1 MENNKESLRNIK
13 FTKDYTKHAEGSVLV
28 EFGDT
33 KVICTASFEDKVPP
47 FLKNTGTGWISAEY
61 SMLPRSTHQRKLRES
76 TRGKV
81 DGRTHEIQRLI
92 GRSLRSVIDLKK
104 LGEKTIW
111 IDCDVIQADG
121 GTRTASISGAFVA
134 LAIACEKLHTNK
146 QIKKFP
152 INEFISAVSVGIVED
167 QYVLDLCFEED
178 SNAHVDM
185 NVVMTG
191 KGEFVEIQSTGEEKP
206 FNKDQFNKLLELA
219 EKGCSEII
227 DIQKD
232 ILGETIINKILGLN
246 NLPKPKKEK
255 IKHDNTPYINE
266 EGKLEVV
273 IASSNKHKIKEI
285 NEILSQHNIKLLSLD
300 DVGFAGI
307 EIEETGTTFEENAL
321 IKAREI
327 MKLTG
332 KIALADDSGLSVD
345 ALKGE
350 PGVYSARYSGKDA
363 NDEKNNELLKK
374 KMINVNWN
382 NRKARFVSVIALVF
396 PDGREGLYKGICE
409 GTVGFEEVGQ
419 NGFGYD
425 PLFIPDTTDDS
436 SKTFAQLTDEEKN
449 KISHRARALKV
460 MSKKL
465 DDILY

>member
-1 MENNKESLRNIK
+1 MENTKETLRNIK

-61 SMLPRSTHQRKLRES
+61 SMLPRATHQRKLRES

-134 LAIACEKLHTNK
+134 LAIACDKLHKNK

-152 INEFISAVSVGIVED
+152 INEFVSAVSVGIVENE
-167 QYVLDLCFEED
+167 YVLDLCFKED

-191 KGEFVEIQSTGEEKP
+191 SSEFIEIQATGEEKP
-206 FNKDQFNKLLELA
+206 FNRVQFDNLLKLA
-219 EKGCSEII
+219 EKGCKEII
-227 DIQKD
+227 KLQKE
-232 ILGETIINKILGLN
+232 ILGEELINKILGLEN
-246 NLPKPKKEK
+246 QPKPKKEK
-255 IKHDNTPYINE
+255 IKHDNTPYMND
-266 EGKLEVV
+266 GKLEFV

-285 NEILSQHNIKLLSLD
+285 NAILAQHNINLLSLD
-300 DVGFAGI
+300 DVGLAGI
-307 EIEETGTTFEENAL
+307 EIEETGSTFEENAF
-321 IKAREI
+321 IKAREV

-332 KIALADDSGLSVD
+332 KIALADDSGLMVD
-345 ALKGE
+345 ALNGA
-350 PGVYSARYSGKDA
+350 PGVYSARYSGVGATDKT
-363 NDEKNNELLKK
+363 NNELLKK
-374 KMINVNWN
+374 NMSNINWN
-382 NRKARFVSVIALVF
+382 DRKAKFVSVIALVF

-409 GTVGFEEVGQ
+409 GLIGFEEVGE

-425 PLFIPDTTDDS
+425 PLFIPDTETE
-436 SKTFAQLTDEEKN
+436 KTYAQLTDDEKN
-449 KISHRARALKV
+449 KISHRARALKI

-465 DDILY
+465 EDILY

>member
-1 MENNKESLRNIK
+1 MEKTREELRTIS

-61 SMLPRSTHQRKLRES
+61 SMLPRATHQRKLRES

-134 LAIACEKLHTNK
+134 LAIACDKLHKNK

-152 INEFISAVSVGIVED
+152 INEFVSAVSVGIVENE
-167 QYVLDLCFEED
+167 YILDLCFKED

-191 KGEFVEIQSTGEEKP
+191 GGEFIEIQSTGEEKP
-206 FNKDQFNKLLELA
+206 FNRVQFDNLLKLA
-219 EKGCSEII
+219 EKGCKEII
-227 DIQKD
+227 EFQKVT
-232 ILGETIINKILGLN
+232 LGEDIINKILGIEN
-246 NLPKPKKEK
+246 KPKPKKEK
-255 IKHDNTPYINE
+255 IKHDNTPYMND
-266 EGKLEVV
+266 GKLEFV

-285 NEILSQHNIKLLSLD
+285 NEILSQHNIKLLSLE
-300 DVGFAGI
+300 DVGLAGI

-332 KIALADDSGLSVD
+332 KIALADDSGLMVD
-345 ALKGE
+345 ALNGA
-350 PGVYSARYSGKDA
+350 PGVYSARYSGVGATDKSN
-363 NDEKNNELLKK
+363 NDLLKK

-382 NRKARFVSVIALVF
+382 NRNARFVSVIALVF

-409 GTVGFEEVGQ
+409 GMIGFEESGE

-425 PLFIPDTTDDS
+425 PLFIPETETE
-436 SKTFAQLTDEEKN
+436 KTYAQFTDEEKN
-449 KISHRARALKV
+449 KVSHRARALKI

-465 DDILY
+465 EDILY

>member
-1 MENNKESLRNIK
+1 MEKTKEALRNIK

-61 SMLPRSTHQRKLRES
+61 SMLPRATHQRKLRES

-134 LAIACEKLHTNK
+134 LAIACEKLHKNK

-152 INEFISAVSVGIVED
+152 INEFVSAVSVGIVENE
-167 QYVLDLCFEED
+167 YILDLCFEED

-191 KGEFVEIQSTGEEKP
+191 SGEFIEIQATGEEKP
-206 FNKDQFNKLLELA
+206 FNRVQFDNLLRLA
-219 EKGCSEII
+219 EKGCKEII
-227 DIQKD
+227 ELQKE
-232 ILGETIINKILGLN
+232 ILGEELINKILGLEN
-246 NLPKPKKEK
+246 PPKPKKEK
-255 IKHDNTPYINE
+255 IKHDNTPYMND
-266 EGKLEVV
+266 GKLEFV

-285 NEILSQHNIKLLSLD
+285 NAILSQHNINLLSLD
-300 DVGFAGI
+300 DVGLAGI
-307 EIEETGTTFEENAL
+307 EIEETGSTFEENAL

-327 MKLTG
+327 MRLTG
-332 KIALADDSGLSVD
+332 KVALADDSGLMVD
-345 ALKGE
+345 ALNGE
-350 PGVYSARYSGKDA
+350 PGVYSARYSGIGATDKA
-363 NDEKNNELLKK
+363 NNELLKK
-374 KMINVNWN
+374 RLLNVNWN
-382 NRKARFVSVIALVF
+382 DRKAKFVSVIALVF

-409 GTVGFEEVGQ
+409 GMIGFNEVGDH
-419 NGFGYD
+419 GFGYD
-425 PLFIPDTTDDS
+425 PLFIPDTETE
-436 SKTFAQLTDEEKN
+436 KTYAQLTDDEKN
-449 KISHRARALKV
+449 KISHRARALKI

-465 DDILY
+465 EDILY